1 MPVCNIVYTLPL
13 RNKRPAPF
21 YIFIKR
27 LNISLLLNFQ
37 LSNLSEG
44 VYTFV
49 LKVTDSSGQSSTA
62 EVHVFVKP
70 PTNTPPVA
78 DAGAEAVSIYYDSF

>member
-1 MPVCNIVYTLPL
+1 MVH
-13 RNKRPAPF
+13 
-21 YIFIKR
+21 
-27 LNISLLLNFQ
+27 FQ

-49 LKVTDSSGQSSTA
+49 LKVTDSSGQFSTA

-70 PTNTPPVA
+70 PTNNPPVA
-78 DAGAEAVSIYYDSF
+78 KAGKHQVSVETVIYSFSSVNMYFNEFFFSIYLYL